1 MDNTQTVTM
10 FTTHVTYFEESTG
23 EVVEQT
29 LGGRIS
35 QKVVKEMLKE
45 NGSIYIKHEHEKV
58 TFEVETQLLMQL
70 LLENGTQLLNTEK
83 GDN

>member
-35 QKVVKEMLKE
+35 QKLVKDMLKE

-58 TFEVETQLLMQL
+58 AFEVETQLLMQL
-70 LLENGTQLLNTEK
+70 LMENGTQLLNTEK
-83 GDN
+83 GDK

>member
-1 MDNTQTVTM
+1 MENTQTVTM
-10 FTTHVTYFEESTG
+10 FTTHVTYFEESTC
-23 EVVEQT
+23 EVDEQT

-35 QKVVKEMLKE
+35 QKLVKDMLKE

>member
-23 EVVEQT
+23 EVVEYT

-35 QKVVKEMLKE
+35 QKVVKDMLKE

>member
-23 EVVEQT
+23 EVVEET

-35 QKVVKEMLKE
+35 QKVVKMMLKDS
-45 NGSIYIKHEHEKV
+45 NKIYIKHEHEKV

-70 LLENGTQLLNTEK
+70 LLENGIQLLDTEK
-83 GDN
+83 GDK

>member
-1 MDNTQTVTM
+1 MDNMQTVTM

-23 EVVEQT
+23 EVVEET

-35 QKVVKEMLKE
+35 QKVIKDMLKE
-45 NGSIYIKHEHEKV
+45 SGKIYIKHEHEKV

-70 LLENGTQLLNTEK
+70 LMENGTQLLNTEK

>member
-1 MDNTQTVTM
+1 MDSTQTVTM
-10 FTTHVTYFEESTG
+10 FTTHITYFVESTG

-35 QKVVKEMLKE
+35 QKEVKEMLKE
-45 NGSIYIKHEHEKV
+45 FNYIYIKHEHKKV
-58 TFEVETQLLMQL
+58 AFEIETQLLMQL

>member
-1 MDNTQTVTM
+1 MDSTQTVTM
-10 FTTHVTYFEESTG
+10 FTTHITYFEESTG
-23 EVVEQT
+23 TVVEQT

-35 QKVVKEMLKE
+35 QKLVKEILKDV
-45 NGSIYIKHEHEKV
+45 NNIYIKHEHQKV

-70 LLENGTQLLNTEK
+70 LLENGTQLLDTEK